1 MTARDGI
8 TFTERLVHARL
19 QAEPFMDY
27 LISSVLYPYEVTIIA
42 FPNSQVRKLRHEAW
56 LQHTGKR
63 GDNLSVR
70 SPTLPLN

>member
-1 MTARDGI
+1 MLGSKLSPSH
-8 TFTERLVHARL
+8 RLPH
-19 QAEPFMDY
+19 F
-27 LISSVLYPYEVTIIA
+27 LYPYEVTIIA
-42 FPNSQVRKLRHEAW
+42 FPISQGRKLRHEAW